1 MSKVNVAK
9 SEPSF
14 IPTPSP
20 IATPNRV
27 GAPSA
32 NQVGAPSA
40 NLKDAPSANLK
51 DAPSVNRVGA
61 PSASRVG
68 PTPSSK
74 ADPPQNKTN
83 IKVKTT
89 TRINRTDILKNPE
102 PAPKAKI
109 ISHDR
114 QATNY
119 LEICIIMIIVY
130 IIYRC
135 CIKKPVKKN
144 PRFEGLPIHT
154 PPTSPDNKRNQEV
167 YYGFHQNTPSVYR
180 RTNSSISLT

>member
-1 MSKVNVAK
+1 MSKVNVTK
-9 SEPSF
+9 SEPIRKPSF

-20 IATPNRV
+20 FATPNRKDV
-27 GAPSA
+27 PL
-32 NQVGAPSA
+32 A
-40 NLKDAPSANLK
+40 NLKDAPSAN
-51 DAPSVNRVGA
+51 PIGV

-68 PTPSSK
+68 PIPSSK
-74 ADPPQNKTN
+74 VDPPKNKTN

-89 TRINRTDILKNPE
+89 TRINKTDILKNPE
-102 PAPKAKI
+102 PTPKPKI
-109 ISHDR
+109 IQQDR

-119 LEICIIMIIVY
+119 LEICIIMIIAY

-135 CIKKPVKKN
+135 CIRKPVKKN

-167 YYGFHQNTPSVYR
+167 YYGFHPNTPSVYR